1 MEKENVVSPNEVSL
15 LFESRISTTLVFW
28 SWQDCMFYS
37 SLQLLK
43 SFAIL
48 GCRLLNPPLLTYLE
62 LIASQVKEVKEF
74 RLCSNLLNIE
84 IYQLQNS
91 FSDPQH
97 NICTSSSLKEH
108 RICKKKNLP
117 FLSLSAERR
126 PYCEFNLQENFA
138 KYTFEKLHNLYSF
151 IFEKYLFSVASAV
164 FSHLFLCCIQH
175 WLLNICIHTS
185 QSIVSTWYTFKVAQG
200 SVLVSHH
207 FLHHCRVSSK
217 FYCLRKWN
225 V

>member
-48 GCRLLNPPLLTYLE
+48 GYRLLNPPLLTYLE

-108 RICKKKNLP
+108 RICKKKKKSS
-117 FLSLSAERR
+117 LSLSLSR
-126 PYCEFNLQENFA
+126 
-138 KYTFEKLHNLYSF
+138 EKAILWIQSPR
-151 IFEKYLFSVASAV
+151 K
-164 FSHLFLCCIQH
+164 LCQVHI
-175 WLLNICIHTS
+175 W
-185 QSIVSTWYTFKVAQG
+185 KVT
-200 SVLVSHH
+200 
-207 FLHHCRVSSK
+207 
-217 FYCLRKWN
+217 
-225 V
+225 

>member
-48 GCRLLNPPLLTYLE
+48 GYRLLNPPLLTYLE

-108 RICKKKNLP
+108 RICKKKKIFP
-117 FLSLSAERR
+117 FSLSQQREGHTVNSISKKTLPSTHLKSYIIYTLSFLKNIYSQWHLQSFLTCSCAAFNIGSWISVYIRR
-126 PYCEFNLQENFA
+126 KA
-138 KYTFEKLHNLYSF
+138 LYPPGILSRLLKARSWF
-151 IFEKYLFSVASAV
+151 RIISCIIAGFLAS
-164 FSHLFLCCIQH
+164 
-175 WLLNICIHTS
+175 
-185 QSIVSTWYTFKVAQG
+185 SIV
-200 SVLVSHH
+200 
-207 FLHHCRVSSK
+207 
-217 FYCLRKWN
+217 
-225 V
+225 